1 MKFLFAGLC
10 LIAYISTSQ
19 VFGQVKGDLA
29 KVRQRVFDEII
40 QTEIDPDEIETLVK
54 SIQPDGTWPGINYQ
68 DVSRTGFQH
77 RNHLSNQVQLALA
90 YKKKESPYYRN
101 KKVKKTLEQALK
113 HWTDND
119 YICDNWWH
127 NQIGTPHALVTMLLI
142 IGNELPKD
150 LVAKVQVILGRSV
163 VDAPGARPGGDRI
176 KIAGIQA
183 KNLLFNN
190 DDQLFGEIIEII
202 EGEIKYVSGL
212 GVQYGYGIKPFS
224 SGFST
229 RDANGRGMQYDNSFH
244 HRTDGVNNTISYGLS
259 YAEAFVEWALYTTG
273 TQYAFSDEKLEH
285 LVNYFLDGICKT
297 AVFGKYPD
305 AGAKNRSL
313 CRKGTLKAYSPQMAE
328 RLLATTTYRQK
339 EIQEIADIRIK
350 GSKPTLSHATFFWNS
365 EHFSF
370 QRPDFFTSVRMY
382 STRVHN
388 MEQPYNSEGLLN
400 HHRGD
405 GTNHISLTGQ
415 EYFDIAPV
423 FDYQKIP
430 GATILQKPEL
440 PSEKEIQKLGVTEF
454 AGAATDGKYAAV
466 GFDFK
471 SPHDPLCARKSW
483 FFFDQEYVCLG
494 AGISSKSE
502 DSVAT
507 TLNQCLLNGE
517 VTVSQSGRKS
527 TLSKDERE
535 LEEVDWVYHGGIGY
549 VFKHPTSLY
558 VKNDE
563 AIGAWFDISKQST
576 SSKEP
581 VNLDVFK
588 LWLDHGAKPMDSTYE
603 YIVVPAT
610 SQEALEKEVA
620 KNNINILANTPDV
633 QAVEHTGLN
642 IYQAVFYKGGEV
654 RFSNGLFLKSDG
666 PAIIMLRSD
675 GGKVVAIT
683 VSDPNREAHKLHFS
697 TSEKIKKAGE
707 GFRAVWNERDQLSD
721 ISVEMPQ
728 GDFAGK
734 SVTVDL

>member
-1 MKFLFAGLC
+1 MKFFITGLC
-10 LIAYISTSQ
+10 LLMYTGSSLAFEKDQGGLAI
-19 VFGQVKGDLA
+19 VK
-29 KVRQRVFDEII
+29 QRVYNEIM
-40 QTEIDPDEIETLVK
+40 QPDVDAEAIEELVQ
-54 SIQPDGTWPGINYQ
+54 SIQPEGTWPGINYQ

-77 RNHLSNQVQLALA
+77 RNHLSNQVQLAHA
-90 YKKKESPYYRN
+90 YKKKGSPYYRN
-101 KKVKKTLEQALK
+101 KKVKRTLELALK

-127 NQIGTPHALVTMLLI
+127 NQIGTPHAMVTMLLI
-142 IGNELPKD
+142 VGDELPKD
-150 LVAKVQVILGRSV
+150 LVDKVQVILGRSV

-190 DDQLFGEIIEII
+190 DDQLFGEIIKII

-259 YAEAFVEWALYTTG
+259 YAEAFVEWALYTNKTK
-273 TQYAFSDEKLEH
+273 YSFSGEKLEH
-285 LVNYFLDGICKT
+285 LVDYFLDGICKT
-297 AVFGKYPD
+297 AVYGKYPD
-305 AGAKNRSL
+305 AGAKNRSIS
-313 CRKGTLKAYSPQMAE
+313 RKGTLKAYSGTMAE
-328 RLLATTTYRQK
+328 RLLLTTDYRRN
-339 EIQEIADIRIK
+339 EIQEIVDIRNK
-350 GSKPTLSHATFFWNS
+350 GAKSTLSHATFFWNS
-365 EHFSF
+365 EHFSY
-370 QRPDFFTSVRMY
+370 QRPGFFTSVRMY

-405 GTNHISLTGQ
+405 GTNHISISGE

-440 PSEKEIQKLGVTEF
+440 PSEKEIQKIGVTEF
-454 AGAATDGKYAAV
+454 VGAATDGKYAAV

-483 FFFDQEYVCLG
+483 FFFDDEYVCLG
-494 AGISSKSE
+494 AGISSKS
-502 DSVAT
+502 DNTVAT

-517 VTVSQSGRKS
+517 VTVSQSDKNS
-527 TLSKDERE
+527 VLPKDERK
-535 LEEVDWVYHGGIGY
+535 LENVDWVFHGGVGY
-549 VFKHPTSLY
+549 VFKEPATLHL
-558 VKNDE
+558 KNNE
-563 AIGAWFDISKQST
+563 ATGAWFDISKQST

-581 VNLDVFK
+581 ITLDVFK
-588 LWLDHGAKPMDSTYE
+588 LWLDHGAKSMDGSYE

-610 SQEALEKEVA
+610 SIETLDQNASRDNV
-620 KNNINILANTPDV
+620 NILTNTPNV
-633 QAVEHTGLN
+633 QAVEHRLLG
-642 IYQAVFYKGGEV
+642 ICQAVFYKAGKVEY
-654 RFSNGLFLKSDG
+654 SNGFMLKSDG
-666 PAIIMLRSD
+666 PAIVMLKKEGER
-675 GGKVVAIT
+675 VAAIT
-683 VSDPNREAHKLHFS
+683 VSDPNREAG
-697 TSEKIKKAGE
+697 KIHLSVSAKIDKEGE
-707 GFRAVWNERDQLSD
+707 GFKASWSENDQLSYVAID
-721 ISVEMPQ
+721 LPQ
-728 GDFAGK
+728 GDLAGK
-734 SVTVDL
+734 SVTIEL